1 MADFV
6 AVLKKTIGGLSNNT
20 PEARERVYQKA
31 RDTIAAKLAAMQPQP
46 SKIVID
52 RQKKALEDAISAVEA
67 SFAAPVEPDDEFD
80 AIFAGTDTKA
90 KPDEATP
97 APVEPEPEAPEP
109 EVAPE
114 PKGETFAELAADTDD
129 PEMDVAEND
138 EPADAVKEAEAT
150 LAAAKTIPDTDSGG
164 GEGEKL
170 TPVTPVAKPDPVLA
184 GAPASA
190 SGGQIEH
197 AATNDRRRISGGL
210 IAAVIA
216 VIVVA
221 AAGYGIWLNRD
232 AFVAMISPADE
243 VALAPTEDTDEAQP
257 ETQTPPDEAPAEN
270 VAEPAEEVEPPVVE
284 DNKPKFTQRLTADGD
299 EVDAGPAGGEA
310 TIGEGTSVAAAT
322 QQGNETA
329 AGDEANAPAASND
342 ATLPVGQRAIFY
354 EERTTAADSTAE
366 AGATVWSVV
375 QESPGGDL
383 PDEPAIRAEV
393 TVPSKGIRMR
403 MTLRRNADA
412 SLPASHIIEMIFLT
426 SDGFEGGGIDNVL
439 RVAMKPTEAAAGNP
453 LIGIPAKIADG
464 YFLIALSNVP
474 EEKELNLQLMR
485 QQSWIDIPIVYK
497 SGRRA
502 LVTMERGFPG
512 DRAFVDVLA
521 TWNSIE
527 NQAGEQSNEQS
538 SADAGNN

>member
-97 APVEPEPEAPEP
+97 APVEPEPEAPQP
-109 EVAPE
+109 EVAQE
-114 PKGETFAELAADTDD
+114 PKGETSAELAADTDD
-129 PEMDVAEND
+129 PEMDVAEN
-138 EPADAVKEAEAT
+138 EAPADAVKEAEAT

-270 VAEPAEEVEPPVVE
+270 VAEPAEEGEPPVVE

-538 SADAGNN
+538 SAAAGNN